1 MASGRP
7 KMLQSG
13 KVLSTTPEKIDV
25 DSLVDRIL
33 NLTHKLDSD
42 IYEVVLIKSKLTEV
56 SEKLIE
62 ANANGS
68 TVDMSILSYIKLLEY
83 KIGKSGINA
92 TLNFIKNFVNSF
104 LGSLQ
109 EHIN

>member
-1 MASGRP
+1 MARGRP
-7 KMLQSG
+7 KKLQSG
-13 KVLSTTPEKIDV
+13 IVLSTTPEQIDV

-42 IYEVVLIKSKLTEV
+42 IYEVVLIKSKLTEF

-68 TVDMSILSYIKLLEY
+68 TVDMSILSDIKLLKY
-83 KIGKSGINA
+83 KIGESRINA
-92 TLNFIKNFVNSF
+92 ALNFIENFVNSF
-104 LGSLQ
+104 LDSLQ
-109 EHIN
+109 ECIN